1 MGVEEL
7 PIIAVLGALLVASGL
22 ASGTE
27 TALFRLSE
35 SERRIVRER
44 RPVGGA
50 ALDRLLDA
58 PRALLIT
65 ILLLNMSVNILYF
78 VFSSVLAMRSEHA
91 ALQAGISVAS
101 VLLLILLGEV
111 LPKLL
116 AGAHRLTYAAVVAGP
131 LLVVSRAL
139 SPIRIFVDWF
149 MVTPVTRLVGAG
161 ELAAPV
167 SHDDLR
173 RLVESG
179 VDHGAISEEERRLLS
194 EAIRLGRRKASEA
207 MTPRTRI
214 PWISRQQKRGEVL
227 RVVRRT
233 ERTRLPV
240 RADDD
245 HPAGFLDVKSFLIGS
260 EAMGNDAA
268 ISPEYVAPAKFVPET
283 VSMDRLLDFF
293 RESGEHVAFCV
304 DEHGSITGMIQIEDI
319 ARAMSVPPPGEGGGL
334 LSRVMLIGLE
344 TWLAPALTPV
354 RDLAETDSVFA
365 DLADAFGE
373 RVQTLGGVLQ
383 AALGRMPEEGDRVT
397 VGRVELEVDRV
408 KGRAVDSVVLRVLD
422 EPEEEQREPL

>member
-1 MGVEEL
+1 MGVEEA
-7 PIIAVLGALLVASGL
+7 PILVVLGVLLVASAL

-35 SERRIVRER
+35 SERRVVRER

-50 ALDRLLDA
+50 ALDRLLSA
-58 PRALLIT
+58 PRSLLIT
-65 ILLLNMSVNILYF
+65 ILLLNMTVNILYF
-78 VFSSVLAMRSEHA
+78 VFSSVLATRTDSTA
-91 ALQAGISVAS
+91 WKAGIGVVT
-101 VLLLILLGEV
+101 VLVLILVGEV

-116 AGAHRLTYAAVVAGP
+116 AGAHRLSYAAIVAGP
-131 LLVVSRAL
+131 LLAISRVL
-139 SPIRIFVDWF
+139 SPIRIVVDWF

-161 ELAAPV
+161 EAPEPV

-179 VDHGAISEEERRLLS
+179 VDHGAISDEERRLLS

-214 PWISRQQKRGEVL
+214 PWIGRQHKRGEVL
-227 RVVRRT
+227 RVVKRT

-245 HPAGFLDVKSFLIGS
+245 HPAGFLDVKSFLIATETLGEGAS
-260 EAMGNDAA
+260 
-268 ISPEYVAPAKFVPET
+268 ISPEYIATAKFVPET

-304 DEHGSITGMIQIEDI
+304 DEHGAITGMIQIEDI

-334 LSRVMLIGLE
+334 LSQMMLIGLQ

-354 RDLAETDSVFA
+354 RDLAESDEVFA
-365 DLADAFGE
+365 ELSEAFGE
-373 RVQTLGGVLQ
+373 RVQTVGGVLQ
-383 AALGRMPEEGDRVT
+383 AALGRMPEEGDIATLGRIELQAERVR
-397 VGRVELEVDRV
+397 GRVIER
-408 KGRAVDSVVLRVLD
+408 VVLRVLE
-422 EPEEEQREPL
+422 EPEDEQREAL